1 MVFFNWDYYVVI
13 SIYKIISRAVCLV
26 DNCLGKKCDRLQ
38 TKINQGATMARKCF
52 IIEMGMGIDQHGQ
65 EPTVACARAVRN
77 AIAHNALLGV
87 WEVAGLSDPN
97 QMIVEVKVAV
107 PYPEQVRAPEVLA
120 VLPFGSKTLIVEQG
134 GMIVAGRAIASLND
148 KNDEMLIAVAAVS
161 VFVET
166 ED

>member
-1 MVFFNWDYYVVI
+1 
-13 SIYKIISRAVCLV
+13 
-26 DNCLGKKCDRLQ
+26 
-38 TKINQGATMARKCF
+38 
-52 IIEMGMGIDQHGQ
+52 
-65 EPTVACARAVRN
+65 
-77 AIAHNALLGV
+77 
-87 WEVAGLSDPN
+87 
-97 QMIVEVKVAV
+97 
-107 PYPEQVRAPEVLA
+107 VRAQEVLA

>member
-1 MVFFNWDYYVVI
+1 MVR
-13 SIYKIISRAVCLV
+13 K
-26 DNCLGKKCDRLQ
+26 RL
-38 TKINQGATMARKCF
+38 
-52 IIEMGMGIDQHGQ
+52 IIEMGMGVDQHGQ
-65 EPTVACARAVRN
+65 EPTVAAARAVRN

-107 PYPEQVRAPEVLA
+107 PYPEQVRSEEVLA

-134 GMIVAGRAIASLND
+134 GMVVPGRAIASLND
-148 KNDEMLIAVAAVS
+148 KNDEMLIAVAAVT
-161 VFVET
+161 VFVDT